1 MVRGAWKATWG
12 RKELDMTDRLHF
24 HRGQRLIEFC
34 QENTLFQ
41 QHKGIKLTSNKKKKT
56 LKNPPLKHLKLKL
69 TNLVLLHKSDAT
81 LLLANQL

>member
-41 QHKGIKLTSNKKKKT
+41 QHKGIKLTSNKKKK
-56 LKNPPLKHLKLKL
+56 NPQKPTPETFKTE
-69 TNLVLLHKSDAT
+69 TNKPSFIT
-81 LLLANQL
+81 QK